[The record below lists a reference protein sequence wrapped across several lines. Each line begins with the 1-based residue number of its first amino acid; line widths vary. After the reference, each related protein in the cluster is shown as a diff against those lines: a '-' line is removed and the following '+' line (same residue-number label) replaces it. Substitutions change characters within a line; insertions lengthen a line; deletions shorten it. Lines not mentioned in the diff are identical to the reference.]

1 MTRIEMLQADIAILE
16 KAKKLVMSTKFLQM
30 DRGSILLA
38 INKVIDDAE
47 GRIGR
52 QTDIF
57 SMLNDNNN
65 AGN

>member
-57 SMLNDNNN
+57 SMLNYNNN

>member
-57 SMLNDNNN
+57 SMLQEVEHEN
-65 AGN
+65 

>member
-1 MTRIEMLQADIAILE
+1 MTRIEMLQSDIAILE

-57 SMLNDNNN
+57 SMLNTTEQ
-65 AGN
+65 

>member
-57 SMLNDNNN
+57 SMLNTTEQ
-65 AGN
+65 

>member
-1 MTRIEMLQADIAILE
+1 MTRIEMLQSDIAILE

>member
-38 INKVIDDAE
+38 INRVIDDAE

-57 SMLNDNNN
+57 SMLQEVEHEN
-65 AGN
+65 

>member
-16 KAKKLVMSTKFLQM
+16 KAKKLVMSTKFLQL

-38 INKVIDDAE
+38 INNVIDEAE

-57 SMLNDNNN
+57 SMLQEVEH
-65 AGN
+65 GN

>member
-1 MTRIEMLQADIAILE
+1 MTRIEMLQSDIAILE

-57 SMLNDNNN
+57 SMLQEVEHEN
-65 AGN
+65 

>member
-57 SMLNDNNN
+57 SMLNDNTN
-65 AGN
+65 ATS

>member
-57 SMLNDNNN
+57 SMLQEVEH
-65 AGN
+65 GN

>member
-38 INKVIDDAE
+38 IDRVIDDAE
-47 GRIGR
+47 GKIGR